1 MATASSG
8 FAVPKELTSDANLIA
23 GAWVEARSGERFA
36 VTSPVTGE
44 LLAEVPSCAAADVDA
59 AVAAAKAAWP
69 AYKALHVYER
79 AAVVLR
85 MAELIRSRAESIA
98 RVLSVEQGKPYETE
112 SLPEV
117 LEVALNFQLA
127 GEDVVR
133 METPV
138 LTMRDPN
145 KRVMTTREAYGV
157 MAVITPWNFPTVIPS
172 EYIGPGLAVGNT
184 MVMKPAST
192 TPLSMIMVARCIQ
205 EAFEEAGLPGAIFNL
220 ITGRGAVVGDYLV
233 SHPDVDIIG
242 FTGETVTGESICAK
256 AGIKQTLMEL
266 GGNGPQIV
274 CADADLEAAA
284 AAAAFGSFFN
294 AGQVCCATE
303 RILVEDR
310 VHDRFLGLLL
320 AEAGKWRLGDPLEA
334 ATMMGPLNNEPTAV
348 KTEEHLADAKAKG
361 AEILAGGERESGRP
375 TGFYF
380 PATVIDGVRRDM
392 LLNLEET
399 FGPVAPV
406 IRFSTDA
413 EAVEIANESGYGLQM
428 SVFTSSLKRCFWYAD
443 RLRTGNVVFND
454 TTDYWEA
461 HEPFGGGGG
470 TRSGHGRL
478 GGRFTLDD
486 VTHLKTIAIDFE
498 KAL

>member
-1 MATASSG
+1 MTTTSAGTAI
-8 FAVPKELTSDANLIA
+8 PKELGDKTNLIA
-23 GAWVEARSGERFA
+23 GEWGEARSGSRFE
-36 VTSPVTGE
+36 VRSPATGA

-69 AYKALHVYER
+69 AFKGLHVYER
-79 AAVVLR
+79 SAIVLR
-85 MAELIRSRAESIA
+85 MAELIRQRAETIA
-98 RVLSVEQGKPYETE
+98 CVLSAEEGKPFATE
-112 SLPEV
+112 ALPEV

-127 GEDVVR
+127 AEDVVR

-138 LTMRDPN
+138 IAMRDPN
-145 KRVMTTREAYGV
+145 KRLLSFREPFGV

-172 EYIGPGLAVGNT
+172 EYIGPGLAAGNT

-192 TPLSMIMVARCIQ
+192 TPLSMILVARCI
-205 EAFEEAGLPGAIFNL
+205 EEALEESDLPKGIFNL
-220 ITGRGAVVGDYLV
+220 ITGRGSVIGDRLV
-233 SHPDVDIIG
+233 SHPDVDIVG
-242 FTGETVTGESICAK
+242 FTGETVTGESICAR

-274 CADADLEAAA
+274 CPDADLEAAA
-284 AAAAFGSFFN
+284 AAAALGCFLN

-303 RILVEDR
+303 RILVER
-310 VHDRFLGLLL
+310 SIHDRFLELLL
-320 AEAGKWRLGDPLEA
+320 EETRKWRLGEPFDP
-334 ATMMGPLNNEPTAV
+334 ATTMGPLNNDPTAV
-348 KTEEHLADAKAKG
+348 KTEEHLADATAKG
-361 AEILAGGERESGRP
+361 AEILTGGARESGRP
-375 TGFYF
+375 TGLYF
-380 PATVIDGVRRDM
+380 PPTVIDGVRRDM

-406 IRFSTDA
+406 IQYTTDD
-413 EAVEIANESGYGLQM
+413 EAVEIANETGYGLQM
-428 SVFTSSLKRCFWYAD
+428 SVFTSSIKRCFWFAD

-454 TTDYWEA
+454 STDYWEA

-470 TRSGHGRL
+470 TKSGHGRL

-486 VTHLKTIAIDFE
+486 VTHLKTVAIDFA

>member
-1 MATASSG
+1 MTTASAG
-8 FAVPKELTSDANLIA
+8 IAIPDELTSKTNLIA
-23 GAWVEARSGERFA
+23 GDWVDARSGERFE
-36 VTSPVTGE
+36 VRSPATGE
-44 LLAEVPSCAAADVDA
+44 VLAEVPSCAPADVDA

-69 AYKALHVYER
+69 AFKARHVYER
-79 AAVVLR
+79 SAIVLR
-85 MAELIRSRAESIA
+85 MAELVRERAKTIA
-98 RVLSVEQGKPYETE
+98 RVLSAEQGKPYETE

-117 LEVALNFQLA
+117 MEVALNFQLA

-138 LTMRDPN
+138 LAMRDPN
-145 KRVMTTREAYGV
+145 KRVLTFREPYGV

-172 EYIGPGLAVGNT
+172 EYIGPGLAAGNT
-184 MVMKPAST
+184 MIMKPAST
-192 TPLSMIMVARCIQ
+192 TPLSMILVARCI
-205 EAFEEAGLPGAIFNL
+205 EEALEEFDLPEGVFNL
-220 ITGRGAVVGDYLV
+220 VTGRGSVVRDYLV
-233 SHPDVDIIG
+233 SHPDVDIVG
-242 FTGETVTGESICAK
+242 FTGETVTGESICAR

-274 CADADLEAAA
+274 CSDANLEAAA
-284 AAAAFGSFFN
+284 AAAAYGCFFN

-303 RILVEDR
+303 RILVEDE
-310 VHDRFLGLLL
+310 VHDRFLELLL
-320 AEAGKWRLGDPLEA
+320 AEARKWRLGDPFDP
-334 ATMMGPLNNEPTAV
+334 ATTMGPLNNEPTVV

-361 AEILAGGERESGRP
+361 AEILTGGKRESGRP
-375 TGFYF
+375 TDLYF
-380 PATVIDGVRRDM
+380 PPTVIDGVRRDM

-406 IRFSTDA
+406 IRYTSNE

-428 SVFTSSLKRCFWYAD
+428 SVFTSSIKKCFWFAD

-454 TTDYWEA
+454 STDYWEA

-470 TRSGHGRL
+470 TKSGHGRL

-486 VTHLKTIAIDFE
+486 VTHLKTVAIDFE

>member
-1 MATASSG
+1 MATASVG
-8 FAVPKELTSDANLIA
+8 IAIPKELIDKSNLIA
-23 GAWVEARSGERFA
+23 GAWVDARSGERFE
-36 VTSPVTGE
+36 VRSPATGE

-69 AYKALHVYER
+69 AFKARHVYDR

-85 MAELIRSRAESIA
+85 MAELVRERAQTIA
-98 RVLSVEQGKPYETE
+98 RVLSAEQGKPYETE

-117 LEVALNFQLA
+117 MEVALNFQLA

-138 LTMRDPN
+138 IAMRDPN
-145 KRVMTTREAYGV
+145 KRVMTFREPFGV

-172 EYIGPGLAVGNT
+172 EYIGPGLAAGNT
-184 MVMKPAST
+184 MIMKPAST
-192 TPLSMIMVARCIQ
+192 TPLSMILVARCIEQ
-205 EAFEEAGLPGAIFNL
+205 ALEESGLPSGIFNL
-220 ITGRGAVVGDYLV
+220 ITGRGSVVGDYLV
-233 SHPDVDIIG
+233 SHPDVDIVG
-242 FTGETVTGESICAK
+242 FTGETVTGESICAR

-284 AAAAFGSFFN
+284 AAAAYGSFFN

-303 RILVEDR
+303 RILVENR
-310 VHDRFLGLLL
+310 VHDRFLELLL
-320 AEAGKWRLGDPLEA
+320 AEAAKWRPGDPLDP
-334 ATMMGPLNNEPTAV
+334 ATTMGPLNNEPTAL
-348 KTEEHLADAKAKG
+348 KTEEHLADAQAKG
-361 AEILAGGERESGRP
+361 AQILTGGQRESGRP
-375 TGFYF
+375 TSLYF
-380 PATVIDGVRRDM
+380 PPTVIDGVRRDM

-406 IRFSTDA
+406 IRYSSDE

-428 SVFTSSLKRCFWYAD
+428 SVFTSSLKRCFWFAD
-443 RLRTGNVVFND
+443 RLRSGNVVVND
-454 TTDYWEA
+454 STDYWEA

-470 TRSGHGRL
+470 TKSGHGRL

-486 VTHLKTIAIDFE
+486 VTHLKTVAIDFE